1 MDIKKIFDEE
11 TYYFLNTEKLEWR
24 PRISKS
30 MMVDPKHLAFVLS
43 RYKFVAKMLEGR
55 SSVLEVGGDAFGA
68 SIVAQSVG
76 KLSVVDWEERFIED
90 DRKRLSFADNIDFIQ
105 HDIN

>member
-11 TYYFLNTEKLEWR
+11 TYDFFNTEKLEWG
-24 PRISKS
+24 PWISKS

-55 SSVLEVGGDAFGA
+55 SSVLEVGGGCVWRIYC
-68 SIVAQSVG
+68 STV
-76 KLSVVDWEERFIED
+76 R
-90 DRKRLSFADNIDFIQ
+90 R
-105 HDIN
+105 